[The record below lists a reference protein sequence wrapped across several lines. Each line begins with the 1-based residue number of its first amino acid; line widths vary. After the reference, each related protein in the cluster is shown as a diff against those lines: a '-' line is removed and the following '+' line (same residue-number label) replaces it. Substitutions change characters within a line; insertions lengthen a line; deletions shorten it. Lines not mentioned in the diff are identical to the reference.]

1 MMDITLFWRGVLI
14 GLAIAAPVGPIGLL
28 CIQRTLQDG
37 RKFGFVSGLG
47 AASADGIYGAI
58 AGFGLTF
65 VSGFLVA
72 QQTWLALIG
81 GLFLCYLGLRTFLS
95 EPATKAVYARRGSL
109 FKAYAATF
117 LLTLTNPITILS
129 FIAIFAGLGLA
140 AADNSYLEAISLVAG
155 VFLGSVSWWLL
166 LSGRV
171 SLLRDRFNDRAMQ
184 WVNRLAGLIIGGF
197 GLYTLLSLWL

>member
-1 MMDITLFWRGVLI
+1 MDSTLLWRGVLI
-14 GLAIAAPVGPIGLL
+14 GFAIAAPVGPIGLL

-65 VSGFLVA
+65 VSSFLVA
-72 QQTWLALIG
+72 QQMWLALIG
-81 GLFLCYLGLRTFLS
+81 GFFLCFLGLRTFLAK
-95 EPATKAVYARRGSL
+95 PADKAVYAQRGGL

-140 AADNSYLEAISLVAG
+140 TADRSYDEAISLVLG
-155 VFLGSVSWWLL
+155 VFSGSVAWWLL
-166 LSGRV
+166 LSGGV
-171 SLLRDRFNDRAMQ
+171 SLLRDRFNDRVMQ
-184 WVNRLAGLIIGGF
+184 WVNRLAGLIIIGF
-197 GLYTLLSLWL
+197 GVYTLLSLWL

>member
-1 MMDITLFWRGVLI
+1 MDPELFWRGVLI
-14 GLAIAAPVGPIGLL
+14 GFAIAAPVGPIGLL

-37 RKFGFVSGLG
+37 RKYGFISGLG

-65 VSGFLVA
+65 ISSFLLS
-72 QQTWLALIG
+72 QQMWLALMG
-81 GLFLCYLGLRTFLS
+81 GLFLCYLGVRTFLS
-95 EPATKAVYARRGSL
+95 EPAEKAVYARRGSL

-140 AADNSYLEAISLVAG
+140 AAERNYGEAVSLVVG
-155 VFLGSVSWWLL
+155 VFLGSVTWWLL
-166 LSGRV
+166 LSGGV

>member
-1 MMDITLFWRGVLI
+1 MDFTLLWRGVLI

-47 AASADGIYGAI
+47 AASADGFYGAV

-81 GLFLCYLGLRTFLS
+81 GLFLCYLGVRTFIS
-95 EPATKAVYARRGSL
+95 EPAEKVVYAQRGGL

-129 FIAIFAGLGLA
+129 FVAIFAGLGLA
-140 AADNSYLEAISLVAG
+140 AADRSYGEALSLVLG
-155 VFLGSVSWWLL
+155 VFSGSVAWWLL
-166 LSGRV
+166 LSSGV

-184 WVNRLAGLIIGGF
+184 WVNRLAGLVIGGF
-197 GLYTLLSLWL
+197 GLFTLLSLWL

>member
-1 MMDITLFWRGVLI
+1 MDLTLFWRGVLI
-14 GLAIAAPVGPIGLL
+14 GFAIAAPVGPIGLL

-65 VSGFLVA
+65 ISGFLVA
-72 QQTWLALIG
+72 QQMWLALIG
-81 GLFLCYLGLRTFLS
+81 GLFLCYLGVRTFLS
-95 EPATKAVYARRGSL
+95 EPATKVVYARRGSL

-140 AADNSYLEAISLVAG
+140 SAERSYLEAISLVAG

-166 LSGRV
+166 LSGGV
-171 SLLRDRFNDRAMQ
+171 SLLRDRFNDQAMQ

>member
-1 MMDITLFWRGVLI
+1 MDLSLLWRGVLI

-47 AASADGIYGAI
+47 AASADGIYGTI

-65 VSGFLVA
+65 ISGFLVA

-81 GLFLCYLGLRTFLS
+81 GLFLCYLGVRTFLS
-95 EPATKAVYARRGSL
+95 EPAEKAVYAQRGGL
-109 FKAYAATF
+109 LKAYAATF

-140 AADNSYLEAISLVAG
+140 AADRNYGEAISLVLG
-155 VFLGSVSWWLL
+155 VFSGSVTWWLL
-166 LSGRV
+166 LSGGV
-171 SLLRDRFNDRAMQ
+171 SLLRERFNDRAMQ
-184 WVNRLAGLIIGGF
+184 WVNRLAGLVIGGF
-197 GLYTLLSLWL
+197 GLFTLLSLLG

>member
-1 MMDITLFWRGVLI
+1 MDSTLLWRGVLI
-14 GLAIAAPVGPIGLL
+14 GFAIAAPVGPIGLL

-65 VSGFLVA
+65 ISSFLVA
-72 QQTWLALIG
+72 QQMWLALLG
-81 GLFLCYLGLRTFLS
+81 GLFLCYLGVHTFLS
-95 EPATKAVYARRGSL
+95 EPAEKAVYARRGGL

-117 LLTLTNPITILS
+117 ILTLTNPITILS

-140 AADNSYLEAISLVAG
+140 AADRNYGEAISLVVG
-155 VFLGSVSWWLL
+155 VFLGSVTWWLF
-166 LSGRV
+166 LSGGV

-184 WVNRLAGLIIGGF
+184 WVNRLARLIILGF
-197 GLYTLLSLWL
+197 GVYTLLTLWL

>member
-1 MMDITLFWRGVLI
+1 MDLALWWRGLLI

-47 AASADGIYGAI
+47 AASADGIYGAV

-65 VSGFLVA
+65 VSGFLAA
-72 QQTWLALIG
+72 QQMWLALIG
-81 GLFLCYLGLRTFLS
+81 GLFLCYLGVRTFLS
-95 EPATKAVYARRGSL
+95 APAEKAVYAQRGGL

-117 LLTLTNPITILS
+117 FLTLTNPITILS
-129 FIAIFAGLGLA
+129 FVAIFAGLGLA
-140 AADNSYLEAISLVAG
+140 AADRSYQEAIMLVLG
-155 VFLGSVSWWLL
+155 VFSGSVAWWLL
-166 LSGRV
+166 LSGGV

-197 GLYTLLSLWL
+197 GLVTLLNLWI